1 MEKYTL
7 SFSKSVKSDHN
18 QNFWYFP
25 NNDIETTKIFSVR
38 SSPDP
43 AKIGFSLDPCSSLI
57 DTIAIG
63 NPERHVPK
71 ASHQCCPGS
80 GFLESDPADLWDFF
94 GSGDGLDI
102 IFAQTG
108 SGSGLS
114 KTVWTH
120 HFCSNR
126 IIQNRLNT
134 LAFMYFTSQLHI
146 CYFTSCSFHP
156 GLYMGMFMLCLFALS
171 DFVYMHFRAFIISFI
186 KYCVFNSK
194 LLCACNR
201 CCCAVD
207 PYDLS
212 PTLCDSNTT
221 SIC

>member
-1 MEKYTL
+1 MEKYSL

-25 NNDIETTKIFSVR
+25 NNHIETTKIFSVR

-114 KTVWTH
+114 KTVWTLFNFFV
-120 HFCSNR
+120 FCFFSAKILLITWELWCWMMRFILFFNLSR
-126 IIQNRLNT
+126 MVDFHTAVVRWRESYVLQSP
-134 LAFMYFTSQLHI
+134 LAMAIAYTVRHVSKV
-146 CYFTSCSFHP
+146 
-156 GLYMGMFMLCLFALS
+156 GVLFAPRKKPTFQKLS
-171 DFVYMHFRAFIISFI
+171 NVSMCIQSVAGWDWASQH
-186 KYCVFNSK
+186 
-194 LLCACNR
+194 
-201 CCCAVD
+201 
-207 PYDLS
+207 
-212 PTLCDSNTT
+212 
-221 SIC
+221 